1 MARGWQLERNNMKM
15 KVLITIEDNKMRV
28 CSNGEIQVFVE
39 DMDGLNGVE
48 QIGVSEIPCADFDQ
62 LLKGKHVEL

>member
-1 MARGWQLERNNMKM
+1 M

-39 DMDGLNGVE
+39 HMDGLNGVE
-48 QIGVSEIPCADFDQ
+48 QIEVSEIPCADFDQ
-62 LLKGKHVEL
+62 LLRGKEQG

>member
-1 MARGWQLERNNMKM
+1 M

-39 DMDGLNGVE
+39 HMDGLNGVE
-48 QIGVSEIPCADFDQ
+48 QIEVSEIPCEDFDQ
-62 LLKGKHVEL
+62 LLKGKQVEL